1 MEVIE
6 TVKPHKAPSF
16 NPINAISR
24 KANMIISLFF
34 GMYSICCLLPI
45 ILVLSVSFSEEKS
58 VLTDGY
64 RFLPLHFSLEA
75 YRFMFLDIN
84 QIVKSYGISIL
95 VTVAGTAISVIIM
108 SLFAYPISRN
118 DFPHKRIFTFLM
130 FFTMLFNG
138 GLVPWYLVYT
148 QFLDLKNS
156 IWALIIPLLISPFFV
171 LVIRTF
177 FQTTIPPAL
186 IESARIDGAGE
197 TTIFSRIV
205 MPLSLP
211 VLATVALFSTLNYWN
226 DWFLSLVFITDNTTI
241 SIQYLMYKAMLN
253 IQFMTTNIQAQQGFT
268 QAGGSMN
275 LPTESVRMAMC
286 VIGVGPIVFAY
297 PFFQRFFIKGLTVGS
312 VKG

>member
-1 MEVIE
+1 ME

-24 KANMIISLFF
+24 KANIIISLFF
-34 GMYSICCLLPI
+34 WVYSICCLLPI

-64 RFLPLHFSLEA
+64 RFIPLHFSLEA

-84 QIVKSYGISIL
+84 QIVKSYGISVL

-118 DFPHKRIFTFLM
+118 DFPHKRIFTFFM